1 MEAEQDAARASRQG
15 RVSDEAVTRA
25 VEAVIGVARASV
37 RLPRDGDRGN
47 LRIVFEAGADR
58 QGVASRV
65 ASVLSARF
73 RLRVA
78 PEAIARLAETAEPAE
93 ASEPAETAEPAGAP
107 TTGVE
112 RQPASSDRDGAR
124 PTIRG
129 LEIDSSGLESE
140 VRVTLGLHDQ
150 TVTGEATAAAT
161 TRARLRAV
169 AAATLDAAGLLLAEI
184 ARLELDELDVV
195 HDGDRSRVVATVSL
209 LTYEAVERLVGAALV
224 RDGDVERAVVRASL
238 DAVNRRVQ
246 VLLLGT

>member
-1 MEAEQDAARASRQG
+1 MQAEQDAIGASG
-15 RVSDEAVTRA
+15 ASDGGGVSDEAVTRA
-25 VEAVIGVARASV
+25 VEAIIGVARASV

-58 QGVASRV
+58 QEVASRV

-73 RLRVA
+73 RLKVA
-78 PEAIARLAETAEPAE
+78 PETIARLGESAEPE
-93 ASEPAETAEPAGAP
+93 DTAP
-107 TTGVE
+107 TGGAE
-112 RQPASSDRDGAR
+112 RPAPGSPDGDRNGAR

-129 LEIDSSGLESE
+129 LEIDGSGLEIE
-140 VRVTLGLHDQ
+140 VRVALGLHDQ
-150 TVTGEATAAAT
+150 TVTGRATAAAT

-184 ARLELDELDVV
+184 ARLELDELDVLD
-195 HDGDRSRVVATVSL
+195 DGDQSRVVATVSL

-224 RDGDVERAVVRASL
+224 REGDVERAVVRASL